1 MPLFPYILTPAY
13 GRDYKS
19 AKEVRKDFE
28 AGKDFLIFFPSGPY
42 CSIRDIPAGTDV
54 LIRYRGLRMVTK
66 LTVPAT
72 SGDRNAPSA

>member
-1 MPLFPYILTPAY
+1 MPLFPYTLVPAY

-28 AGKDFLIFFPSGPY
+28 AGKDFRAEPFGHY

-54 LIRYRGLRMVTK
+54 LIRYRGLRMVVK
-66 LTVPAT
+66 LTVPL
-72 SGDRNAPSA
+72 SQGDRNAPSA